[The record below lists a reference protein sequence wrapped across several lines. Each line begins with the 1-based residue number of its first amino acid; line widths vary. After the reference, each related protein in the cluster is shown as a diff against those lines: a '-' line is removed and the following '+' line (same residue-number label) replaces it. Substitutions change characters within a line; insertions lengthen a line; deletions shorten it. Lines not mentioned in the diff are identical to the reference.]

1 MSSSRTVNAGGN
13 AFHFIL
19 HMELQFFQSDFFD
32 EVFTVQVGR
41 SEELLELLIVLPV
54 LLCQTLILG
63 VCFTNYVPR
72 APLRCGH
79 AFLLLSGFVTG
90 V

>member
-1 MSSSRTVNAGGN
+1 
-13 AFHFIL
+13 
-19 HMELQFFQSDFFD
+19 
-32 EVFTVQVGR
+32 
-41 SEELLELLIVLPV
+41 LLKLYIVLPV

-79 AFLLLSGFVTG
+79 AFLLLRRFVTG

>member
-1 MSSSRTVNAGGN
+1 MLKLC
-13 AFHFIL
+13 F
-19 HMELQFFQSDFFD
+19 
-32 EVFTVQVGR
+32 
-41 SEELLELLIVLPV
+41 VLPV

-79 AFLLLSGFVTG
+79 AFLLFALNCDCG
-90 V
+90 VNVA

>member
-1 MSSSRTVNAGGN
+1 MSSTRTANACRN
-13 AFHFIL
+13 ALHFIL
-19 HMELQFFQSDFFD
+19 YVELQLFQPDFFD
-32 EVFTVQVGR
+32 EVFTAQVGG
-41 SEELLELLIVLPV
+41 SEELLELCFVLPV

-72 APLRCGH
+72 APLCCGH
-79 AFLLLSGFVTG
+79 AFLLLRGFVTG